1 MAMLALI
8 ARKVLSGI
16 KGLAAWLRSTGTK
29 VKAQREVTAAKGDMR
44 GDLELAAYLSHGAQD
59 LVLDLSFLPAAFAP
73 HFHPRVTWC
82 REQLRFFTPMPLL
95 SVSPPSFGLLPICC
109 IGPLSLLGAVP
120 GWSRVFQV

>member
-59 LVLDLSFLPAAFAP
+59 LVLDLSFLPAACAP

-109 IGPLSLLGAVP
+109 TGSLCLLGAVP
-120 GWSRVFQV
+120 GLSRVFQV